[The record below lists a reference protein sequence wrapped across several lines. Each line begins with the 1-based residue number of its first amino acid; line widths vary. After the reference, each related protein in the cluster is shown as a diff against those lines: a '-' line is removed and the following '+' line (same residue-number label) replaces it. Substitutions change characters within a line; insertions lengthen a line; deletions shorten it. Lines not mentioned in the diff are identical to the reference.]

1 MSLMPLP
8 DDWVIEEPPDLYF
21 PAASMEEPPDWVFD
35 STLPQE
41 PPDLFPDEDDMLLQR
56 MAQYAPPPIPAAQ
69 DYPMPEELDA
79 AEPLDLAAEGYPAQW
94 TPPPASESLP
104 IERDSTW
111 RLQHTGILI
120 EEVFTDQAAPDTT
133 PDHYAVGVVEV
144 WQDPQT
150 GDQTGAY
157 LHLADAPHLV
167 RAEEMRSNIYRLADE
182 AEVADADLGDFA
194 HGLIKQRG
202 EWQPLTDA
210 QWQVADQS
218 LAPDAPNF
226 QDDATWAARDRLL
239 AQVFEV
245 SGNEL
250 EREEIDQPHEL
261 QTVMR
266 GLGLQAEDFNPAN
279 TPPPLFDETT
289 NTAYWIG
296 VYQPDPANP
305 KEAITSILSIQQDE
319 AGQPV
324 AHLAPVATGD
334 WDHANRTAEYLLGV
348 AERTQDVGQVL
359 DAAESMAV
367 ATQQREL
374 WGMPVEQDI
383 AFSPVGMELD

>member
-1 MSLMPLP
+1 MSLVPPP

-21 PAASMEEPPDWVFD
+21 PETAVEEPPDWVFD
-35 STLPQE
+35 SSLPPE
-41 PPDLFPDEDDMLLQR
+41 PPDLFPNTDDPVLQR
-56 MAQYAPPPIPAAQ
+56 MAQYAPLPIPSAQ
-69 DYPMPEELDA
+69 DYPLPEEIYMAD
-79 AEPLDLAAEGYPAQW
+79 PLDLPAEVYPAQG
-94 TPPPASESLP
+94 THPPASDGLS

-120 EEVFTDQAAPDTT
+120 EEVLGDNSS
-133 PDHYAVGVVEV
+133 PDHYSVGVMEV

-157 LHLADAPHLV
+157 LHMADAPHLA
-167 RAEEMRSNIYRLADE
+167 RAEEMRGNIYRLADE
-182 AEVADADLGDFA
+182 AEVAEADLGNFA
-194 HGLIKQRG
+194 HGLIKHRG
-202 EWQPLTDA
+202 EWQPLTEA
-210 QWQVADQS
+210 QWEVADQS
-218 LAPDAPNF
+218 LAPDTPNF
-226 QDDATWAARDRLL
+226 QDDVTWAARDRLL
-239 AQVFEV
+239 AQVFEMA
-245 SGNEL
+245 GDEL
-250 EREEIDQPHEL
+250 EREEIDQSHEL

-266 GLGLQAEDFNPAN
+266 GLGLQAEDFDPTV
-279 TPPPLFDETT
+279 TPPPLFDENT

-319 AGQPV
+319 VGQSV

-334 WDHANRTAEYLLGV
+334 WDHAYHTAEYLLGV

-359 DAAESMAV
+359 DAAEGMAV

-374 WGMPVEQDI
+374 WGIQVEPDST
-383 AFSPVGMELD
+383 FSPVGMELG

>member
-1 MSLMPLP
+1 MSLMPP
-8 DDWVIEEPPDLYF
+8 EDWVI
-21 PAASMEEPPDWVFD
+21 EEPPDWVFD

-41 PPDLFPDEDDMLLQR
+41 PPDLFPNENDLVLRR
-56 MAQYAPPPIPAAQ
+56 MAQYVPPPIPSAQ
-69 DYPMPEELDA
+69 DYALPEELYA
-79 AEPLDLAAEGYPAQW
+79 AEPLDLPAEVYSTQG
-94 TPPPASESLP
+94 THPPASDGLP

-120 EEVFTDQAAPDTT
+120 EEVFADAPT

-144 WQDPQT
+144 WQDPHT
-150 GDQTGAY
+150 GDQTGTY
-157 LHLADAPHLV
+157 LHMADAPHLA
-167 RAEEMRSNIYRLADE
+167 RAEEMRSNIYHLVDE

-194 HGLIKQRG
+194 HGLIKHRG
-202 EWQPLTDA
+202 EWQPLTEA
-210 QWQVADQS
+210 QWQVVDQS
-218 LAPDAPNF
+218 LAPDTPDF

-245 SGNEL
+245 SGDEL

-279 TPPPLFDETT
+279 TPPPLFDDST

-296 VYQPDPANP
+296 VYQPDPSNP
-305 KEAITSILSIQQDE
+305 NEAITSILSIQQDDN
-319 AGQPV
+319 GQPV

-334 WDHANRTAEYLLGV
+334 WDHAYRTAEYLLGV

-359 DAAESMAV
+359 DAAEGMAV
-367 ATQQREL
+367 ATQQRDL
-374 WGMPVEQDI
+374 WGIPVEEDI

>member
-1 MSLMPLP
+1 MSLMPPP
-8 DDWVIEEPPDLYF
+8 DDWVIEEPPDVYF
-21 PAASMEEPPDWVFD
+21 PVNTMEEPPDWVFD
-35 STLPQE
+35 STLPPE

-56 MAQYAPPPIPAAQ
+56 MARYAPPPIPAAQ
-69 DYPMPEELDA
+69 DYALPEELYA
-79 AEPLDLAAEGYPAQW
+79 AEPLDLPAEVYSTQG
-94 TPPPASESLP
+94 THPPASDGLP
-104 IERDSTW
+104 IERDSSW

-120 EEVFTDQAAPDTT
+120 EEVFADEPT

-150 GDQTGAY
+150 GDQTGTY
-157 LHLADAPHLV
+157 LHMADAPHLA
-167 RAEEMRSNIYRLADE
+167 RAEEMRSNIYHLADE

-194 HGLIKQRG
+194 HGLIKQGG
-202 EWQPLTDA
+202 EWQPLTDT
-210 QWQVADQS
+210 QWKIVDQS
-218 LAPDAPNF
+218 LAPDTPDF

-245 SGNEL
+245 SRDEL
-250 EREEIDQPHEL
+250 ERDEIDQTHEL

-266 GLGLQAEDFNPAN
+266 GLGLQAEDFDPAN
-279 TPPPLFDETT
+279 TPPPLFDEST

-296 VYQPDPANP
+296 VYQPDPTNP
-305 KEAITSILSIQQDE
+305 NEAITSILSIQQDDN
-319 AGQPV
+319 GQPL

-334 WDHANRTAEYLLGV
+334 WDHAYRTAEYLLGV

-359 DAAESMAV
+359 DAAEGMAV

-374 WGMPVEQDI
+374 WGMPVEPES

>member
-1 MSLMPLP
+1 MPP
-8 DDWVIEEPPDLYF
+8 EDWVI
-21 PAASMEEPPDWVFD
+21 EEPPDWVFD

-41 PPDLFPDEDDMLLQR
+41 PPDLFPDENELVLRR
-56 MAQYAPPPIPAAQ
+56 MAQYVPLPIPSAQ
-69 DYPMPEELDA
+69 DYALPEELYA
-79 AEPLDLAAEGYPAQW
+79 AEPLDLPAEVYSTQG
-94 TPPPASESLP
+94 THPPASDGLP

-120 EEVFTDQAAPDTT
+120 EEVFADAPT

-150 GDQTGAY
+150 GDQTGTY
-157 LHLADAPHLV
+157 LHMADAPHLA
-167 RAEEMRSNIYRLADE
+167 RAEEMRSNIYHLVDE

-194 HGLIKQRG
+194 HGLIKHRG
-202 EWQPLTDA
+202 EWQPLTEA
-210 QWQVADQS
+210 QWQVVDQS
-218 LAPDAPNF
+218 LAPDTPDF

-245 SGNEL
+245 SGDEL

-279 TPPPLFDETT
+279 TPPPLFDDST

-296 VYQPDPANP
+296 VYQPDPSNP
-305 KEAITSILSIQQDE
+305 NEAITSILSIQQDDN
-319 AGQPV
+319 GQPV

-334 WDHANRTAEYLLGV
+334 WDHAYRTAEYLLGV

-359 DAAESMAV
+359 DAAEGMAV
-367 ATQQREL
+367 ATQQRDL
-374 WGMPVEQDI
+374 WGIPVEEDI

>member
-1 MSLMPLP
+1 MSLMPP
-8 DDWVIEEPPDLYF
+8 DDWGIEESSDLYF
-21 PAASMEEPPDWVFD
+21 PATAVEEPPDWVFD
-35 STLPQE
+35 TTLPPE
-41 PPDLFPDEDDMLLQR
+41 PPELFPSEDDMVLHR
-56 MAQYAPPPIPAAQ
+56 MMQYAPPPIPAAQ
-69 DYPMPEELDA
+69 GYALPEELYA
-79 AEPLDLAAEGYPAQW
+79 AEPLDLPTEVYSTQGIH
-94 TPPPASESLP
+94 PPASEGLP

-120 EEVFTDQAAPDTT
+120 EEVFTDAPT

-150 GDQTGAY
+150 GDQTGTY
-157 LHLADAPHLV
+157 LHMADAPHLA

-194 HGLIKQRG
+194 HGLIKHRN
-202 EWQPLTDA
+202 EWQPLTEA
-210 QWQVADQS
+210 QWQVVDQA
-218 LAPDAPNF
+218 LAPDTPDF

-245 SGNEL
+245 SGDEL
-250 EREEIDQPHEL
+250 EREEIDQTHEL

-279 TPPPLFDETT
+279 TPPPLFDDST

-296 VYQPDPANP
+296 VYQPDPSNP
-305 KEAITSILSIQQDE
+305 SEAITSILSIQQDDN
-319 AGQPV
+319 GQPV

-334 WDHANRTAEYLLGV
+334 WDHAYRTAEYLLGV

-359 DAAESMAV
+359 DAAEGMAV
-367 ATQQREL
+367 ATQQRDL
-374 WGMPVEQDI
+374 WGIPVEEDI